1 MERLN
6 DDLLDRWLKAE
17 DESPD
22 SEPAADAALTALFA
36 ALPLAVAPAP
46 GFAER
51 VLVAMSGLSARP
63 AIRQPA
69 RMPLRAHLL
78 GLLRTFLASP
88 WGRASVALSL
98 VGAALTLPVFASL
111 LKPALAALRPAV
123 LAPVVAHALVE
134 ASGWIASC
142 LRLGHWFAALARTL
156 LTPLESPA
164 VAAALGACLL
174 VPALALRLLYDLI
187 QRERNWTH
195 ANPV

>member
-17 DESPD
+17 DEGSD
-22 SEPAADAALTALFA
+22 AAAADIALTALFA
-36 ALPLAVAPAP
+36 ALPLAAAPAP
-46 GFAER
+46 GFADR
-51 VLVAMSGLSARP
+51 VLAAMLSTRH
-63 AIRQPA
+63 PA
-69 RMPLRAHLL
+69 RMSLRAHLL
-78 GLLRTFLASP
+78 GLLRAFLASP

-134 ASGWIASC
+134 VSGWIAAG
-142 LRLGHWFAALARTL
+142 LRFGHWLAAFIRTL

-195 ANPV
+195 ANPI